1 MSGLETKAANIAVLP
16 FLSLVTNKIKPN
28 TNVIRTSG
36 GISDQ
41 LLSLR
46 NYGRRMLSI
55 LKGIN
60 AEKERQKAILQ
71 RIEREEEENKIEAS
85 TRAVATKGEI
95 QKVKPDENEEDDGSS
110 ILRRIFDVI
119 RGAFTL
125 LRRMI
130 TRLTTGLRSIIPA
143 LSAIGTAVSRFLP
156 GPLRALVLGTSLALQ
171 FMTRRGSAATRSTE
185 PEDITGQGFDNL
197 LNPEISGGAA
207 ESSQPSGRTQ
217 PAAAAAAG
225 AAASG
230 ATGRETTIPGRPSRD
245 FASEVTEGGGR
256 RNSQGV
262 LLDIPP
268 EGRGLL
274 DAIAV
279 PESAGRYDVIYGGQ
293 TLSDYGLDYSRHPR
307 IDIPIQSGP
316 NVRNTSSAAGRYQ
329 FIKGTWDKI
338 STKYD
343 LNDFSPASQDRAA
356 WYLAQE
362 DYKKRTGRDLYTDLR
377 SGNLQEVSRMLSPTW
392 TSLAGGIE
400 AQSSGGGTAF
410 ERNYQAGLAA
420 GRQQIETS
428 RNARTST
435 AAQSRSQTQSTG
447 NPSGTSTTPQSAQP
461 TNQRTSSN
469 STVPGQNIIISANEQ
484 TTINNQSQSEIETNR
499 IRTNNT
505 EINRENSSTNNT
517 VQNIENN
524 RSSQRLV
531 PNENRVNNNEG
542 ANQGR
547 VTRDLPT
554 TNSNIPR
561 ESQDTSSRSEDNR
574 QAGRQSSEGNRQ
586 SSENTSRDRI
596 TRDLPTTNSNIP
608 RESQDISS
616 SSETRRQTTGRQA
629 TTPATAS
636 IEPSRSYGRTPFNQ
650 GVPIP
655 SNVVASASPR
665 GLNELATGR
674 TPSGGVQFI
683 LLPIVFEA

>member
-1 MSGLETKAANIAVLP
+1 MKYNMSGLETKAANVAVLP

-110 ILRRIFDVI
+110 IIRRIFDVV

-130 TRLTTGLRSIIPA
+130 TRLTIGLRSIIPA
-143 LSAIGTAVSRFLP
+143 LSAIGATVSRFLP

-171 FMTRRGSAATRSTE
+171 FMTRGSAATRSTE
-185 PEDITGQGFDNL
+185 SEDITGQGFGNL
-197 LNPEISGGAA
+197 LNPEITGGAG
-207 ESSQPSGRTQ
+207 ETTQPSGRSQ
-217 PAAAAAAG
+217 PVAP
-225 AAASG
+225 G
-230 ATGRETTIPGRPSRD
+230 ATGRETAIPGSPSRN
-245 FASEVTEGGGR
+245 FASAVTEGGGR
-256 RNSQGV
+256 RNSQGI

-279 PESAGRYDVIYGGQ
+279 PESAGRYDVIYGGR
-293 TLSDYGLDYSRHPR
+293 TLSEYGLDYSRHPR
-307 IDIPIQSGP
+307 IDVPIQSGP
-316 NVRNTSSAAGRYQ
+316 NAGRTSSAAGRYQ
-329 FIKGTWDKI
+329 FIKGTWDRI
-338 STKYD
+338 STRYD

-362 DYKKRTGRDLYTDLR
+362 DYKTRTGRDLYTDLR
-377 SGNLQEVSRMLSPTW
+377 SGNLQEVSRTLSPTW

-400 AQSSGGGTAF
+400 AQASGGGTSF
-410 ERNYQAGLAA
+410 ERNYQTGLAA

-428 RNARTST
+428 RNARTTTTS
-435 AAQSRSQTQSTG
+435 QSRT
-447 NPSGTSTTPQSAQP
+447 
-461 TNQRTSSN
+461 
-469 STVPGQNIIISANEQ
+469 Q
-484 TTINNQSQSEIETNR
+484 TTES
-499 IRTNNT
+499 RTNNT
-505 EINRENSSTNNT
+505 SSTQST
-517 VQNIENN
+517 
-524 RSSQRLV
+524 SSTQIGSPQRLSTTSGSTVDNANSDRVARNLPTTGSNV
-531 PNENRVNNNEG
+531 PRESQDISNENRGQTTNRQSSGTTVDG
-542 ANQGR
+542 ANSDR

-554 TNSNIPR
+554 T
-561 ESQDTSSRSEDNR
+561 
-574 QAGRQSSEGNRQ
+574 G
-586 SSENTSRDRI
+586 
-596 TRDLPTTNSNIP
+596 SNIP

-616 SSETRRQTTGRQA
+616 SSENRRQA
-629 TTPATAS
+629 TSGRQSTSATSS
-636 IEPSRSYGRTPFNQ
+636 IEPTRSYGQTSFNQ

-655 SNVVASASPR
+655 SNVVASASPQSL
-665 GLNELATGR
+665 GALATR
-674 TPSGGVQFI
+674 QSQGVQQVPV
-683 LLPIVFEA
+683 LLPIFIPYEA

>member
-1 MSGLETKAANIAVLP
+1 MKYNMSGLETKAANVAVLP

-85 TRAVATKGEI
+85 TRAVETKGEI
-95 QKVKPDENEEDDGSS
+95 QKVKPDENEEDDGFS
-110 ILRRIFDVI
+110 IIRRIFDVV

-130 TRLTTGLRSIIPA
+130 TRLTIGLRSIIPA
-143 LSAIGTAVSRFLP
+143 LSAIGATVSRFLP

-171 FMTRRGSAATRSTE
+171 FMTRGSAATRSTE
-185 PEDITGQGFDNL
+185 SEDITGQGFGNL
-197 LNPEISGGAA
+197 LNPEITGGAG
-207 ESSQPSGRTQ
+207 ETTQPSGRAQ
-217 PAAAAAAG
+217 PG
-225 AAASG
+225 APG
-230 ATGRETTIPGRPSRD
+230 ATGRETAIPGSPSRN

-256 RNSQGV
+256 RNSQGI

-293 TLSDYGLDYSRHPR
+293 TLSDYGLDFSRHPR

-329 FIKGTWDKI
+329 FIKGTWDDI
-338 STKYD
+338 SRRYD
-343 LNDFSPASQDRAA
+343 ITDFSPRNQDRAA
-356 WYLAQE
+356 WYKAQE
-362 DYKKRTGRDLYTDLR
+362 RYKKETGRDLYTDLR
-377 SGNLQEVSRMLSPTW
+377 AGRLQEISNGLRREW

-400 AQSSGGGTAF
+400 AQSSGAGSTF

-428 RNARTST
+428 RNA
-435 AAQSRSQTQSTG
+435 Q
-447 NPSGTSTTPQSAQP
+447 TSTTTQS
-461 TNQRTSSN
+461 RT
-469 STVPGQNIIISANEQ
+469 Q
-484 TTINNQSQSEIETNR
+484 TTES
-499 IRTNNT
+499 RTNNT
-505 EINRENSSTNNT
+505 SSTQST
-517 VQNIENN
+517 
-524 RSSQRLV
+524 SSTQIGSPQRLATTSGSTVDNANSDRVARNLPTTGSNV
-531 PNENRVNNNEG
+531 PRESQDISNENRGQTTNRQSSGTTVDG
-542 ANQGR
+542 ANSDR

-554 TNSNIPR
+554 T
-561 ESQDTSSRSEDNR
+561 
-574 QAGRQSSEGNRQ
+574 G
-586 SSENTSRDRI
+586 
-596 TRDLPTTNSNIP
+596 SNIP

-616 SSETRRQTTGRQA
+616 SSENRRQA
-629 TTPATAS
+629 TSGRQSTTSATSS
-636 IEPSRSYGRTPFNQ
+636 IEPTRSYGQTSFNQ

-655 SNVVASASPR
+655 SNVVASASPQSL
-665 GLNELATGR
+665 GALATR
-674 TPSGGVQFI
+674 QSQGVQQVPV
-683 LLPIVFEA
+683 LLPIFIPYEA